1 MAGKGIN
8 LGNAYMS
15 VSPSFSGFGR
25 SVTKELGGVVAPVSQ
40 KINAGLGG
48 AFRTAGK
55 TGVAALAAVGT
66 AAAGLTIKGGIERSL
81 GIENAK
87 AKLKGLGHSM
97 QDVNGILASTSKAI
111 EGTPYLLS
119 DAANVAAS
127 LSAAGIK
134 SGKQMTDVIQT
145 VGDTATI
152 SGRSINDIGTIFGSV
167 AARGKLQG
175 DDLMQLTSSG
185 VPVLQFLGKTLHKT
199 SAEVSDMA
207 SAGKID
213 FATFEKAMR
222 QGLGGAAKSTNQTFE
237 GAWMNVKAYLSH
249 VGEAGATPILNGLR
263 DSMNQVVP
271 AIDAFDK
278 NTHSAFTSVGNA
290 IGGALPKITQW
301 AMQAPKAFTSGG
313 DSIKAFKA
321 SYDAADMD
329 ITSSGIPGVFELIGG
344 LAGQV
349 RDKFGSLVAAA
360 QAGPLQKF
368 SGVWDAIKNVF
379 GALLDVAVKLASVIG
394 PLVLQFARL
403 AGGAALGALSVAFS
417 ALRPILNGIAV
428 ALRAVGNFVKAHET
442 AFRTLAV
449 TVAVFGAALLG
460 PLVTLRLFVGVVSKV
475 TAVIGVLKKAFTA
488 IKLAFNA
495 FRFLFLTNPFGLIIA
510 GVLALVVAFI
520 YAYKHSE
527 TFRRIVNS
535 ALSAVK
541 KAAQAVGSWFAG
553 PFVGFFKS
561 AWSAITGAFSA
572 IGSFF
577 VGIWDSVKNAFK
589 VGIDAVVGFVKSY
602 WPVIIGVL
610 MGPLG
615 FLVAETI
622 KHWDAVK
629 SAFSTAINAV
639 KGFLTGLWTSL
650 SNTWAF
656 KAMESLFV
664 TGLQIIRLSFQLFVT
679 GVTILWTRFWN
690 GLKIVAGLFMAGLRA
705 VISAGMWVVH
715 NVIMPP
721 LNAIRSAW
729 ATAWNAIKK
738 VASTVWNGIK
748 AVVSTV
754 WNAVVGFI
762 LVRLTVMRNN
772 WTAIWNGVKAVA
784 SAVWKGISTVIRSV
798 WNAVVGFISARLT
811 VMRNN
816 WSRGFNA
823 IKNAASTAMGA
834 ARRGIQ
840 KALDGIK
847 GAFSTSVGAIKKVWN
862 GLKSIMKAPIKWV
875 IDNVINKFISAI
887 RKVQGFLKVPGNKQ
901 FPPVKI
907 PGFRKG
913 GYTGDGSADAPAGVV
928 HAGEYVLTK
937 RETRRMGGAVG
948 VETWKRHAPG
958 YKTGGYVGG
967 RGRFTPKFAAVIQK
981 AADSLGAT
989 LQLAQKGW
997 NPANG
1002 LSGTSHAGDALDV
1015 SGGGDLWK
1023 IRDALRKV
1031 GVAAWVRGPAQ
1042 GFSWHVHGVPQ
1053 SPAFGT
1059 GRGSALYQAMD
1070 YRKGGA
1076 GLHGVG
1082 QADPYSRGS
1091 KIILADGSSAGGGGI
1106 LASLAQKA
1114 WDKITSPIKG
1124 LADKYLANKPLG
1136 ETWSKI
1142 PGMVIDNS
1150 KKWLSEQLSKLG
1162 SIDGDS
1168 NDSANGGSGGMEKWR
1183 PLIMQ
1188 AMARTG
1194 FGSAVADVNRWL
1206 RQVMSESS
1214 GNAAAKQGVRD
1225 VNSGGNEAYGL
1236 LQVIPETF
1244 RQYRDPSLPNDRGNP
1259 LANAVAA
1266 MRYTKARYGSRWRSV
1281 IGHGH
1286 GYAMGGDVLSD
1297 VIAPVAERGPEIVT
1311 SRQNRFLSKGS
1322 HVYTASETRNMLGSN
1337 QPAVFNLYDMNGKLQ
1352 GSVYGI
1358 AAQAVEDNGNAVRR
1372 RSAFS

>member
-8 LGNAYMS
+8 LGNAYLS

-25 SVTKELGGVVAPVSQ
+25 SVTKELGGAVSPVSQ
-40 KINAGLGG
+40 KIHAGLGA
-48 AFRTAGK
+48 AFLTAGK
-55 TGVAALAAVGT
+55 VGVGAIASVGT
-66 AAAGLTIKGGIERSL
+66 AVAGLTLKGGINRAL
-81 GIENAK
+81 QIEQAQ
-87 AKLKGLGHSM
+87 AKLTGLGMSAK
-97 QDVNGILASTSKAI
+97 QVSGIMNDALKSVK
-111 EGTPYLLS
+111 GTAFGLG
-119 DAANVAAS
+119 DAATVAAS
-127 LSAAGIK
+127 LAASGVK
-134 SGKQMTDVIQT
+134 SGKQMQDVLRT
-145 VGDTATI
+145 VADTAAM
-152 SGRSINDIGTIFGSV
+152 SGRSMTDIGTIFGSV

-175 DDLMQLTSSG
+175 DDMLQLMSSG
-185 VPVLQFLGKTLHKT
+185 VPVLQLLAKQTGKT
-199 SAEVSDMA
+199 SAQMSDLVSKGKVDFNTFAKAMQSGMGGA
-207 SAGKID
+207 SLAAGK
-213 FATFEKAMR
+213 TFNGAMSNAKAALSR
-222 QGLGGAAKSTNQTFE
+222 LGESA
-237 GAWMNVKAYLSH
+237 
-249 VGEAGATPILNGLR
+249 ATPALHAATQAFNVLTP
-263 DSMNQVVP
+263 QVDKFSKVAKP
-271 AIDAFDK
+271 GIDAFYKSASTAFGYMKTSASQDI
-278 NTHSAFTSVGNA
+278 NAFTA
-290 IGGALPKITQW
+290 
-301 AMQAPKAFTSGG
+301 AF
-313 DSIKAFKA
+313 
-321 SYDAADMD
+321 DAADND
-329 ITSSGIPGVFELIGG
+329 ITSSGIPGVFEFLGG
-344 LAGQV
+344 TAATIKKDFSGLWGDVAGGPLGDKAVQLWNAV
-349 RDKFGSLVAAA
+349 GNALTSLLGMLSKFGSVL
-360 QAGPLQKF
+360 
-368 SGVWDAIKNVF
+368 
-379 GALLDVAVKLASVIG
+379 G
-394 PLVLQFARL
+394 PLVVEFAKL
-403 AGGAALGALSVAFS
+403 AGGAVLGALMVAFT
-417 ALRPILNGIAV
+417 ALRPILNGLAT
-428 ALRAVGNFVKAHET
+428 AFQAVGNFVKDHET
-442 AFRTLAV
+442 AFRVLAV
-449 TVAVFGAALLG
+449 TVTVFGAALLG
-460 PLVTLRLFVGVVSKV
+460 PILALRVFVGVVSKV
-475 TAVIGVLKKAFTA
+475 TAVIGVLKKAFAA

-541 KAAQAVGSWFAG
+541 KAALAVGSWFAG

-610 MGPLG
+610 TGPLG

-629 SAFSTAINAV
+629 TAFSTAINAV

-664 TGLQIIRLSFQLFVT
+664 TGLQIIKLSFQLFVT

-738 VASTVWNGIK
+738 VASTVWNGIR
-748 AVVSTV
+748 AVVSAVWNAIVGFVIVRLTVMRNNWAAIWNGVKAVTSAVWNGISTVIRTV

-762 LVRLTVMRNN
+762 
-772 WTAIWNGVKAVA
+772 A
-784 SAVWKGISTVIRSV
+784 
-798 WNAVVGFISARLT
+798 ARLT
-811 VMRNN
+811 VMQNN

-823 IKNAASTAMGA
+823 IKNAASSAMGA

-840 KALDGIK
+840 KDLDGIK

-981 AADSLGAT
+981 AADSLGTT
-989 LQLAQKGW
+989 LQLAQRGW

-1091 KIILADGSSAGGGGI
+1091 KIILADGSSVGGGN
-1106 LASLAQKA
+1106 LLSDLAQKA

-1124 LADKYLANKPLG
+1124 LADKYLKDKPLG

-1150 KKWLSEQLSKLG
+1150 KKWLSEQLGKLG
-1162 SIDGDS
+1162 SVDGDS
-1168 NDSANGGSGGMEKWR
+1168 NDSSNGGSGGMEKWR

-1214 GNAAAKQGVRD
+1214 GNSAAKQGVRD

-1286 GYAMGGDVLSD
+1286 GYAMGGDVFRD

-1322 HVYTASETRNMLGSN
+1322 HVYTASETRNMLGGN
-1337 QPAVFNLYDMNGKLQ
+1337 QSAVFNLYDQDGVLLGAMYGK
-1352 GSVYGI
+1352 
-1358 AAQAVEDNGNAVRR
+1358 AVDAIEDRGAMMARIGAR
-1372 RSAFS
+1372 